1 MGLSETAYYGSWIFY
16 SIVVLSIIATTNAVI
31 LSNLF
36 KHSSIIT
43 LYTWMICYLLYLLGK
58 SIFISSL
65 TSDPLISIILAV
77 MTYFSED
84 LAYIIE
90 WAYVS

>member
-16 SIVVLSIIATTNAVI
+16 SFVVLSIIATTNALI

-36 KHSSIIT
+36 KNSSIIT
-43 LYTWMICYLLYLLGK
+43 LYTWMICYLLYILGK

-65 TSDPLISIILAV
+65 TSDPLVAIILGALS
-77 MTYFSED
+77 YFAED
-84 LAYIIE
+84 IAYIIE
-90 WAYVS
+90 WS

>member
-16 SIVVLSIIATTNAVI
+16 SITVLSIIATLNALI

-36 KHSSIIT
+36 KNSSIIS
-43 LYTWMICYLLYLLGK
+43 LYTWMICFMLYLLGK

-65 TSDPLISIILAV
+65 TSDPLIAIILGV
-77 MTYFSED
+77 LSYFIED
-84 LAYIIE
+84 IAYIIE
-90 WAYVS
+90 WA